1 MELNLCW
8 SCSVPLY
15 DYYTDNIS
23 NGPNISTVF
32 LKKDRG
38 NWWGTPCQSLLRVN
52 HLSELILK
60 QDHPAIVIYKQFLA
74 IPNKKDRKELT
85 PVPVPKNN
93 E

>member
-38 NWWGTPCQSLLRVN
+38 ELVGTP
-52 HLSELILK
+52 LSKRKPIKSKPPFGVYLK
-60 QDHPAIVIYKQFLA
+60 AGPSCIYNIQTVFDK
-74 IPNKKDRKELT
+74 
-85 PVPVPKNN
+85 PK
-93 E
+93 